1 MRGSRVSTRIART
14 VFIRLYQ
21 RVGEHSDKMPF
32 FRKELCNPLKKT
44 ADLLCFVCL
53 ANQHAACGEIV
64 GNGLVLAFSMEE
76 RRGVG

>member
-1 MRGSRVSTRIART
+1 
-14 VFIRLYQ
+14 
-21 RVGEHSDKMPF
+21 MPF